1 MGVNKRVCV
10 KSVGIFGHKS
20 GITRRILGVL
30 GRMRAG
36 CVGVEVEH
44 LFQRKRL
51 GIRRLPE
58 FLETSRTL
66 KKKSFLPCPPFF
78 LVLFDHNRI
87 KAVPRVCLSGV
98 LW

>member
-1 MGVNKRVCV
+1 LRW
-10 KSVGIFGHKS
+10 SIFSSEKGS
-20 GITRRILGVL
+20 ELG
-30 GRMRAG
+30 G
-36 CVGVEVEH
+36 CVGRFFLQVPGY
-44 LFQRKRL
+44 QKL
-51 GIRRLPE
+51 GRQPE